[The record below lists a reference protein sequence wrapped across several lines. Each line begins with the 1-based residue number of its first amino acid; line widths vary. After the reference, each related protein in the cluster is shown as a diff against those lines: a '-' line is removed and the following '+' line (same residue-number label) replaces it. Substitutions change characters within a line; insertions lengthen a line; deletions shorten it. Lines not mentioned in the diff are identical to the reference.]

1 MDQNL
6 DYYLFRRGY
15 RVMPL
20 NQSNFDNDG
29 FSAVDVFI
37 SNQINPQEQWITY
50 NKTTKDI
57 KNVSKEE
64 YRNATNKFNNEK
76 NLQVLKKESF
86 TLIECLLYLIARF
99 VIWKLDKKFYAKD
112 GFNGRHE
119 TESLFESFTLIECL
133 LYLIARFVIWK
144 LDKKFYAKDDFNGRH
159 EVVNEFYKQMHDAKC
174 NIQDNRNNW
183 FKGKLLSTVSKIA
196 NNFIVDLVAE
206 ENKKKN
212 VEKK

>member
-112 GFNGRHE
+112 
-119 TESLFESFTLIECL
+119 
-133 LYLIARFVIWK
+133 
-144 LDKKFYAKDDFNGRH
+144 DFNGRH